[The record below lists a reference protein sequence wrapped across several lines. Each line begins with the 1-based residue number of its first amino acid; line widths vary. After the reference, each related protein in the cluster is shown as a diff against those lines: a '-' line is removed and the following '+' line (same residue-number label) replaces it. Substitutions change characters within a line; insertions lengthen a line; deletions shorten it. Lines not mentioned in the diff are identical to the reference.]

1 MHTQLHN
8 DDIYIGYS
16 LMHIFR
22 GLPISAFLCR
32 ISNDQNLP
40 DSWGRTIGD
49 ESGIL
54 LNGNM
59 HIYIYMELTS
69 GFSGKN
75 LYMHAI

>member
-1 MHTQLHN
+1 
-8 DDIYIGYS
+8 
-16 LMHIFR
+16 MHIFR

-59 HIYIYMELTS
+59 HIYIYGINIRVFREESIYARYLS
-69 GFSGKN
+69 AGFRN
-75 LYMHAI
+75 IYFA